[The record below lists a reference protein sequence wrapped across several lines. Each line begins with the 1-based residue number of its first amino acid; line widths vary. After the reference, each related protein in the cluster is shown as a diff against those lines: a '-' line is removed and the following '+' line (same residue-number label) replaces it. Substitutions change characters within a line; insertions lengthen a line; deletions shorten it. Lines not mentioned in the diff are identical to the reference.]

1 MSSVTHGSTDCQN
14 ICSGRLGG
22 NLRTTILRRSVPL
35 AFVCP
40 WRFSLVF
47 DFGWGFLGGSAIAV
61 DIRKGRSNTWPVC
74 RFELLWL
81 SIPLTEYCRGS
92 HANDIR
98 VALIVGL
105 EGYRVF
111 SMCNTYLLGGR
122 LVTSLDMI
130 LYIAGL
136 HSYTDSHRYNW
147 GDTMSQI
154 SQTY

>member
-1 MSSVTHGSTDCQN
+1 MAEYSPYR
-14 ICSGRLGG
+14 I
-22 NLRTTILRRSVPL
+22 RR
-35 AFVCP
+35 
-40 WRFSLVF
+40 
-47 DFGWGFLGGSAIAV
+47 
-61 DIRKGRSNTWPVC
+61 K
-74 RFELLWL
+74 
-81 SIPLTEYCRGS
+81 YCRGS

-136 HSYTDSHRYNW
+136 NSYTDSHRSNWRHNASDIADILVIPCKRTSFWYNAT
-147 GDTMSQI
+147 GYRGKKSVGN
-154 SQTY
+154 